1 MPVFDSLFV
10 LALVV
15 PVLAV
20 VAGLILLAAG
30 VSSAREAGVRP
41 TPPARTSSHVA

>member
-1 MPVFDSLFV
+1 MVRALFDVLFV

-20 VAGLILLAAG
+20 LAGGIMLLMPEPTKRTVAMRRRL
-30 VSSAREAGVRP
+30 
-41 TPPARTSSHVA
+41 RTHA

>member
-1 MPVFDSLFV
+1 MTHVVFDVLFV

-20 VAGLILLAAG
+20 LVGAVVLL
-30 VSSAREAGVRP
+30 V
-41 TPPARTSSHVA
+41 PPRTTRTVTMRRMRAHA